1 MWLFLLS
8 FLLFIFQQNPTKRED
23 KEKSDKIKNKTALG
37 WL

>member
-1 MWLFLLS
+1 MQHYEQTSL
-8 FLLFIFQQNPTKRED
+8 TKVEKCKVKRED